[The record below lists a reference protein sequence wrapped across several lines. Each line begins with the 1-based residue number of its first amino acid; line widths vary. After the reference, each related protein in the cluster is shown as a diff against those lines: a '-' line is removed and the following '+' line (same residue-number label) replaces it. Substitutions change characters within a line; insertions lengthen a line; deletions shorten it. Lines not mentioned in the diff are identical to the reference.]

1 MKHVFFLAASGVES
15 GLTSISLGVFRALD
29 RRGIRVG
36 FCKPI
41 SQESFPEGEVDPS
54 ISLVSRL
61 AHHQDKPSKLALLR
75 RHQLALPHQVTTKN
89 QRNPTF
95 IVSRHPHSVI
105 RLTIL
110 YWMPEG

>member
-54 ISLVSRL
+54 ISLVSSTTGF
-61 AHHQDKPSKLALLR
+61 KPVAPMTLDEAER
-75 RHQLALPHQVTTKN
+75 YV
-89 QRNPTF
+89 RNDRMDDLMEKIVEQISTHAEEVDVMVVEGLSPT
-95 IVSRHPHSVI
+95 
-105 RLTIL
+105 
-110 YWMPEG
+110 